1 MTSYSSPPPPPIL
14 ADLERARNCFG
25 LNATVLPG
33 LGTFRTGHTFR
44 GLVEMVTALTGTLV
58 FCVALVQGV
67 GSRTEDVPL
76 LQAMQPYWSRVC
88 LGVVLVL
95 GSWISGVRFAR
106 SLFPR

>member
-1 MTSYSSPPPPPIL
+1 MNSCSTPQPPIL

-33 LGTFRTGHTFR
+33 LGTLRAGHPLR
-44 GLVEMVTALTGTLV
+44 GLAEIAAALTGTLM

-67 GSRTEDVPL
+67 GGRSEEISL
-76 LQAMQPYWSRVC
+76 LQAMQPYWGCVGM
-88 LGVVLVL
+88 GVVLVVA
-95 GSWISGVRFAR
+95 SWISGVRFAR